1 MPGQQQQE
9 DASLL
14 APKQIEVQIN
24 VQRPFVEKGTKKSGH
39 ESTPLGPGDN
49 GHSKNFFLQIPTLNQ
64 ENKNITATGV
74 RPNEDYNCL
83 QSFLSY
89 IGLHE
94 ANWDPENLPG

>member
-14 APKQIEVQIN
+14 APKQIKVQIN

-49 GHSKNFFLQIPTLNQ
+49 GHSKNFFSADSYSEPRKQKYHRYWSPTKRRLQLFAKLPL
-64 ENKNITATGV
+64 
-74 RPNEDYNCL
+74 
-83 QSFLSY
+83 